1 MVICARFF
9 LVKIEAGFDVIVH
22 TSGYVVIVC
31 MALLNKL
38 CNVFDRFFG
47 YPEKKTSIR
56 ERRIDTKKYKT
67 LKFREADHKRGLFL
81 LEYAVCFSHI
91 ILPCGKKGNLLTFEK
106 FREITLQHV

>member
-47 YPEKKTSIR
+47 YPEKKNHQSGR
-56 ERRIDTKKYKT
+56 EELTQKKSMKT
-67 LKFREADHKRGLFL
+67 WKFRETHHK

-106 FREITLQHV
+106 IS